1 MTSTTPTTAALG
13 TPLAGSSAAAAA
25 SSSTSGNTA
34 SLAISPTQFLR
45 LITAQLQ
52 DQNPLQPADPTQF
65 LSQLEGLSQ
74 VSSLQGLQT
83 ELASNIQAAQMA
95 SGTSLLGRTVL
106 SSGSSATLAAGGT
119 ISGAASAPSG
129 ATSLTVSIGDARGN
143 TIQSFVVP
151 AQAAGLTTFSWDGT
165 TAAGAAAPAGQYS
178 ITVNATVGSSS
189 QSVSPLIASKVTSV
203 TIDPSTQT
211 LDLNTGNG
219 IVPLTSVVSVQ

>member
-13 TPLAGSSAAAAA
+13 TPLAGSSAAAAT
-25 SSSTSGNTA
+25 SSTSSNAA

-106 SSGSSATLAAGGT
+106 SA
-119 ISGAASAPSG
+119 
-129 ATSLTVSIGDARGN
+129 
-143 TIQSFVVP
+143 
-151 AQAAGLTTFSWDGT
+151 
-165 TAAGAAAPAGQYS
+165 
-178 ITVNATVGSSS
+178 
-189 QSVSPLIASKVTSV
+189 
-203 TIDPSTQT
+203 
-211 LDLNTGNG
+211 
-219 IVPLTSVVSVQ
+219 

>member
-13 TPLAGSSAAAAA
+13 TPLAGSSAAAAT
-25 SSSTSGNTA
+25 SSTSSNAA

-106 SSGSSATLAAGGT
+106 SAGSSATLAAGGT

-151 AQAAGLTTFSWDGT
+151 AQASGLTTFSWDGT

>member
-1 MTSTTPTTAALG
+1 MTSATPTTAALG
-13 TPLAGSSAAAAA
+13 TPLAGSSAAAAT
-25 SSSTSGNTA
+25 SSTSSNAA

-106 SSGSSATLAAGGT
+106 SAGSSATLAAGGT

-151 AQAAGLTTFSWDGT
+151 AQASGLTTFSWDGN